1 MCLRV
6 DKLGKDWTTNNHGIV
21 SKKGAIGVELNKELV
36 NPFFVAMGSIVDI
49 PVALPGK
56 PTLEIRR
63 LYSVG
68 MYRLAFQNWHVIF
81 YLHLSVYQLSLIKY
95 SRVFPH
101 LSGEGC

>member
-1 MCLRV
+1 MGSCQ
-6 DKLGKDWTTNNHGIV
+6 
-21 SKKGAIGVELNKELV
+21 KKGAIGVELNKELV

-49 PVALPGK
+49 PVALPCK

-68 MYRLAFQNWHVIF
+68 MYRLAFQNWHVIIIF

-95 SRVFPH
+95 SCVFPH